1 MSANQELFELKFY
14 EWEEKFKDKPY
25 LRQPIGEKWEEYTW
39 GQVGDMAR
47 RLASGLKSLNLRE
60 GAHIGIY
67 SKNCREWIISDLAIV
82 MAGYVSV
89 PFFPSLNGKELS
101 YIMDYG
107 DVDALF
113 IGKIETWDEIKND
126 LPAEM
131 PIIRFPKY
139 DGCSNVSVG
148 HEWHEFI
155 NSHNPIQ
162 NPNTPKLSDLW
173 TIIFTSGTTGNPK
186 GVMLTYQAI
195 DGIKVVL
202 DDPNNPLG
210 IKHTGNNDFI
220 SYLPLNHI
228 FERVVI
234 EWCSFRYG
242 GTISFVESIETFGQN
257 LKDVQPHV
265 FAAAPRVWTKLQMG
279 ILSKFPQKRL
289 DTLLKIPLLS
299 SVLKKLIRKGL
310 GFSKVRVTVSG
321 SAPMPVELIEW
332 FRKVGVYI
340 TNGYGMTENCAICSS
355 VDGRDFEKLNTVGK
369 AQKGVELK
377 IDEATGEILMRGP
390 FVMIGYYKNEELSN
404 ETLRGGWLHTGDK
417 GFLDDDGYLHITGR
431 VADSFKTSKG
441 EYIEPLTL
449 EQFFVNMNEIEEVCV
464 VGLGIAQPL
473 CLVQLSDIGK
483 NTSKEKLSAM
493 FTDTLNGVN
502 SDLVNYKKIS
512 TLIIVKDEW
521 TQENGI
527 IGPTQKLKRGAIDEL
542 YSSKYLEWHE
552 SDKSL
557 IFESS
562 HSERSNSYT

>member
-1 MSANQELFELKFY
+1 MDTNQELFEFKFY
-14 EWEEKFKDKPY
+14 EWEKQLKDKPY
-25 LRQPIGEKWEEYTW
+25 LKQPFGDKWEEYTW
-39 GQVGDMAR
+39 GEVGDMAR
-47 RLASGLKSLNLRE
+47 RLATGLKSLNLRE

-89 PFFPSLNGKELS
+89 PFFPSLNGKELA

-113 IGKIETWDEIKND
+113 IGKIETWDQIKDD
-126 LPAEM
+126 LPEGM
-131 PIIRFPKY
+131 PLIKFPHY
-139 DGCSNVSVG
+139 DGCSNVTKG
-148 HEWHEFI
+148 HEWFEFI
-155 NSHNPIQ
+155 DSHEPMQ
-162 NPNTPKLSDLW
+162 NPNKPKLSDLW
-173 TIIFTSGTTGNPK
+173 TIIFTSGTTGNAK

-210 IKHTGNNDFI
+210 IKHDGNNDFI

-242 GTISFVESIETFGQN
+242 GTISFVESLDTFAKN
-257 LKDVQPHV
+257 LKAVQPHV
-265 FAAAPRVWTKLQMG
+265 FAAAPRVWTKLQLG
-279 ILSKFPQKRL
+279 LLTKFPQKKL

-299 SVLKKLIRKGL
+299 SLLKKLIKKGL
-310 GFSKVRVTVSG
+310 GFSKARIVVSG

-355 VDGRDFEKLNTVGK
+355 VDGRDFEKLHTVGQP
-369 AQKGVELK
+369 QKGVELK
-377 IDEATGEILMRGP
+377 IDQETGEILMKGP
-390 FVMIGYYKNEELSN
+390 FIMKVYYINDELTN
-404 ETLRGGWLHTGDK
+404 TTLRGGWLHTGDK
-417 GFLDDDGYLHITGR
+417 GFLDEDNYLHITGR

-449 EQFFVNMNEIEEVCV
+449 EQYFVNINEIEEVCV

-473 CLVQLSDIGK
+473 CLIQLSEIGK
-483 NTSKEKLSAM
+483 NTSREVISKMLTDRLSE
-493 FTDTLNGVN
+493 VN

-521 TQENGI
+521 TQQNGI
-527 IGPTQKLKRGAIDEL
+527 VGPTQKLKRGAIEDK
-542 YSSKYLEWHE
+542 YSKDYLNWHNFNE
-552 SDKSL
+552 EV
-557 IFESS
+557 IFE
-562 HSERSNSYT
+562 

>member
-1 MSANQELFELKFY
+1 MDTNQELFEFKFY
-14 EWEEKFKDKPY
+14 EWEKQLKDKPY
-25 LRQPIGEKWEEYTW
+25 LKQPFGDKWEEYTW
-39 GQVGDMAR
+39 GEVGDMAR
-47 RLASGLKSLNLRE
+47 RLATGLKSLNLRE

-89 PFFPSLNGKELS
+89 PFFPSLNGKELA

-113 IGKIETWDEIKND
+113 IGKIETWDQIKDD
-126 LPAEM
+126 LPEGM
-131 PIIRFPKY
+131 PLIKFPHY
-139 DGCSNVSVG
+139 DGCSNVTKG
-148 HEWHEFI
+148 HEWFKFIDSHE
-155 NSHNPIQ
+155 PMQ
-162 NPNTPKLSDLW
+162 NPNKPKLSDLW
-173 TIIFTSGTTGNPK
+173 TIIFTSGTTGNAK

-202 DDPNNPLG
+202 DDPHNPLG
-210 IKHTGNNDFI
+210 IKHDGNNDFI

-242 GTISFVESIETFGQN
+242 GTISFVESLDTFAKN
-257 LKDVQPHV
+257 LKAVQPHV
-265 FAAAPRVWTKLQMG
+265 FAAAPRVWTKLQLG
-279 ILSKFPQKRL
+279 LLTKFPQKKL
-289 DTLLKIPLLS
+289 DKLLKIPLLS
-299 SVLKKLIRKGL
+299 SLLKKLIKKGL
-310 GFSKVRVTVSG
+310 GFSKARIVVSG

-355 VDGRDFEKLNTVGK
+355 VDGRDFEKLHTVGQP
-369 AQKGVELK
+369 QKGVKLK
-377 IDEATGEILMRGP
+377 IDEETGEILMKGP
-390 FVMIGYYKNEELSN
+390 FIMKGYYKNEELTN
-404 ETLRGGWLHTGDK
+404 TTLRGGWLHTGDK
-417 GFLDDDGYLHITGR
+417 GFLDEDNYLHITGR

-449 EQFFVNMNEIEEVCV
+449 EQYFVNINEIEEVCV

-473 CLVQLSDIGK
+473 CLIQLSEIGK
-483 NTSKEKLSAM
+483 NTSREVISKML
-493 FTDTLNGVN
+493 TDRLAKVN

-521 TQENGI
+521 TQQNGI
-527 IGPTQKLKRGAIDEL
+527 VGPTQKLKRGAIEDK
-542 YSSKYLEWHE
+542 YSKDYLNWHNLNE
-552 SDKSL
+552 EV
-557 IFESS
+557 IFE
-562 HSERSNSYT
+562 

>member
-1 MSANQELFELKFY
+1 MDTNQELFELKFY
-14 EWEEKFKDKPY
+14 EWEKQLKDKPY
-25 LRQPIGEKWEEYTW
+25 LKQPFGDKWEEYTW
-39 GQVGDMAR
+39 GEVGDMAR
-47 RLASGLKSLNLRE
+47 RLAAGLKSLNLRE

-89 PFFPSLNGKELS
+89 PFFPSLNGKELA

-113 IGKIETWDEIKND
+113 VGKIETWDDIKDD
-126 LPAEM
+126 LPDAM
-131 PIIRFPKY
+131 PLIKFPHY
-139 DGCSNVSVG
+139 DGCSNVTKG
-148 HEWHEFI
+148 HEWFEFI
-155 NSHNPIQ
+155 NSHEPIK
-162 NPNTPKLSDLW
+162 NPNKPKLSDLW
-173 TIIFTSGTTGNPK
+173 TIIFTSGTTGNAK

-210 IKHTGNNDFI
+210 IKHDGNNDFI

-242 GTISFVESIETFGQN
+242 GTISFVESLDTFAKN
-257 LKDVQPHV
+257 LKAVQPHV
-265 FAAAPRVWTKLQMG
+265 FAAAPRVWTKLQLG
-279 ILSKFPQKRL
+279 LLAKFPQKKL
-289 DTLLKIPLLS
+289 DRLLKIPLLS
-299 SVLKKLIRKGL
+299 SLLKKLIKKGL
-310 GFSKVRVTVSG
+310 GFSKARIVVSG

-355 VDGRDFEKLNTVGK
+355 VDGRDFEKLHTVGQP
-369 AQKGVELK
+369 QKGVELK
-377 IDEATGEILMRGP
+377 IDKETGEILMKGP
-390 FVMIGYYKNEELSN
+390 FIMKGYYKNEELTN
-404 ETLRGGWLHTGDK
+404 NTIRGGWLHTGDK
-417 GFLDDDGYLHITGR
+417 GFLDEDNYLHITGR

-449 EQFFVNMNEIEEVCV
+449 EQHFVNINEIEEVCV

-473 CLVQLSDIGK
+473 CLIQLSEIGK
-483 NTSKEKLSAM
+483 NTSQEAISKML
-493 FTDTLNGVN
+493 TDRLNEVN

-512 TLIIVKDEW
+512 TLIIVNDEW
-521 TQENGI
+521 TQQNGI
-527 IGPTQKLKRGAIDEL
+527 VGPTQKLKRGAIEDK
-542 YSSKYLEWHE
+542 YSQNYLNWHNSSE
-552 SDKSL
+552 QV
-557 IFESS
+557 IFE
-562 HSERSNSYT
+562 

>member
-1 MSANQELFELKFY
+1 MDTNQELFEFKFY
-14 EWEEKFKDKPY
+14 EWEKQLKDKPY
-25 LRQPIGEKWEEYTW
+25 LKQPFGDKWEEYTW
-39 GQVGDMAR
+39 GEVGDMAR
-47 RLASGLKSLNLRE
+47 RLATGLKSLNLRE

-89 PFFPSLNGKELS
+89 PFFPSLNGKELA

-113 IGKIETWDEIKND
+113 IGKIETWDQIKDD
-126 LPAEM
+126 LPEGM
-131 PIIRFPKY
+131 PLIKFPHY
-139 DGCSNVSVG
+139 DGCSNVTKG
-148 HEWHEFI
+148 HEWFKFIDSHE
-155 NSHNPIQ
+155 PMQ
-162 NPNTPKLSDLW
+162 NPNKPKLSDLW
-173 TIIFTSGTTGNPK
+173 TIIFTSGTTGNAK

-210 IKHTGNNDFI
+210 IKHDGNNDFI

-242 GTISFVESIETFGQN
+242 GTISFVESLDTFAKN
-257 LKDVQPHV
+257 LKAVQPHV
-265 FAAAPRVWTKLQMG
+265 FAAAPRVWTKLQLG
-279 ILSKFPQKRL
+279 LLTKFPQKKL

-299 SVLKKLIRKGL
+299 SLLKKLIKKGL
-310 GFSKVRVTVSG
+310 GFSKARIVVSG

-355 VDGRDFEKLNTVGK
+355 VDGRDFEKLHTVGQP
-369 AQKGVELK
+369 QKGVKLK
-377 IDEATGEILMRGP
+377 IDEETGEILMKGP
-390 FVMIGYYKNEELSN
+390 FIMKGYYKNEELTN
-404 ETLRGGWLHTGDK
+404 TTLRGGWLHTGDK
-417 GFLDDDGYLHITGR
+417 GFLDEDNYLHITGR

-449 EQFFVNMNEIEEVCV
+449 EQYFVNINEIEEVCV

-473 CLVQLSDIGK
+473 CLIQLSEIGK
-483 NTSKEKLSAM
+483 NTSREVISKML
-493 FTDTLNGVN
+493 TDRLYEVN

-521 TQENGI
+521 TQQNGI
-527 IGPTQKLKRGAIDEL
+527 VGPTQKLKRGAIEDK
-542 YSSKYLEWHE
+542 YSKDYLNWHNFNE
-552 SDKSL
+552 EV
-557 IFESS
+557 IFE
-562 HSERSNSYT
+562 

>member
-1 MSANQELFELKFY
+1 MNTNQELFEFKFY
-14 EWEEKFKDKPY
+14 EWEKQLKDKPY
-25 LRQPIGEKWEEYTW
+25 LKQPFGDKWEEYTW
-39 GQVGDMAR
+39 GEVGNMAR
-47 RLASGLKSLNLRE
+47 RLATGLKSLNLRE

-89 PFFPSLNGKELS
+89 PFFPSLNGKELA

-113 IGKIETWDEIKND
+113 IGKIETWDQIKDD
-126 LPAEM
+126 LPQGM
-131 PIIRFPKY
+131 PLIKFPHY
-139 DGCSNVSVG
+139 DGCSNVTKG
-148 HEWHEFI
+148 HEWFEFI
-155 NSHNPIQ
+155 DSHEPMQ
-162 NPNTPKLSDLW
+162 NPNKPKLSDLW
-173 TIIFTSGTTGNPK
+173 TIIFTSGTTGNAK

-210 IKHTGNNDFI
+210 IKHDGNNDFI

-242 GTISFVESIETFGQN
+242 GTISFVESLDTFAKN
-257 LKDVQPHV
+257 LKAVQPHV
-265 FAAAPRVWTKLQMG
+265 FAAAPRVWTKLQLG
-279 ILSKFPQKRL
+279 LLTKFPQKKL

-299 SVLKKLIRKGL
+299 SLLKKLIKKGL
-310 GFSKVRVTVSG
+310 GFSKARIVVSG

-355 VDGRDFEKLNTVGK
+355 VDGRDFEKLHTVGQP
-369 AQKGVELK
+369 QKGVELK
-377 IDEATGEILMRGP
+377 IDQETGEILMKGP
-390 FVMIGYYKNEELSN
+390 FIMKGYYKNDELTN
-404 ETLRGGWLHTGDK
+404 TTLRGGWLHTGDK
-417 GFLDDDGYLHITGR
+417 GFLDEDNYLHITGR

-449 EQFFVNMNEIEEVCV
+449 EQHFVNINEIEEVCV

-473 CLVQLSDIGK
+473 CLIQLSEIGK
-483 NTSKEKLSAM
+483 NTSTEVISKMLTDRLSE
-493 FTDTLNGVN
+493 VN

-521 TQENGI
+521 TQQNGI
-527 IGPTQKLKRGAIDEL
+527 VGPTQKLKRGAIEDK
-542 YSSKYLEWHE
+542 YSKDYLNWHNSNE
-552 SDKSL
+552 EV
-557 IFESS
+557 IFE
-562 HSERSNSYT
+562 

>member
-1 MSANQELFELKFY
+1 MNTNQELFEFKFY
-14 EWEEKFKDKPY
+14 EWEKQLKDKPY
-25 LRQPIGEKWEEYTW
+25 LKQPFGDEWEEYTW
-39 GQVGDMAR
+39 GEVGNMAR
-47 RLASGLKSLNLRE
+47 RLATGLKSLNLRE

-89 PFFPSLNGKELS
+89 PFFPSLNGKELA

-113 IGKIETWDEIKND
+113 IGKIETWDQIKDD
-126 LPAEM
+126 LPQGM
-131 PIIRFPKY
+131 PLIKFPHY
-139 DGCSNVSVG
+139 DGCSNVTKG
-148 HEWHEFI
+148 HEWFEFI
-155 NSHNPIQ
+155 DSHEPMQ
-162 NPNTPKLSDLW
+162 NPNKPKLSDLW
-173 TIIFTSGTTGNPK
+173 TIIFTSGTTGNAK

-210 IKHTGNNDFI
+210 IKHDGNNDFI

-242 GTISFVESIETFGQN
+242 GTISFVESLDTFAKN
-257 LKDVQPHV
+257 LKAVQPHV
-265 FAAAPRVWTKLQMG
+265 FAAAPRVWTKLQLG
-279 ILSKFPQKRL
+279 LLTKFPQKKL

-299 SVLKKLIRKGL
+299 SLLKKLIKKGL
-310 GFSKVRVTVSG
+310 GFSKARIVVSG

-355 VDGRDFEKLNTVGK
+355 VDGRDFEKLHTVGQP
-369 AQKGVELK
+369 QKGVELK
-377 IDEATGEILMRGP
+377 IDQETGEILMKGP
-390 FVMIGYYKNEELSN
+390 FIMKGYYKNDELTN
-404 ETLRGGWLHTGDK
+404 TTLRGGWLHTGDK
-417 GFLDDDGYLHITGR
+417 GFLDEDNYLHITGR

-449 EQFFVNMNEIEEVCV
+449 EQHFVNINEIEEVCV

-473 CLVQLSDIGK
+473 CLIQLSEIGK
-483 NTSKEKLSAM
+483 NTSTEVISKMLTDRLSE
-493 FTDTLNGVN
+493 VN

-521 TQENGI
+521 TQQNGI
-527 IGPTQKLKRGAIDEL
+527 VGPTQKLKRGAIEDK
-542 YSSKYLEWHE
+542 YSKDYLNWHNSNE
-552 SDKSL
+552 EV
-557 IFESS
+557 IFE
-562 HSERSNSYT
+562 

>member
-14 EWEEKFKDKPY
+14 KWEKEFKDKPY

-39 GQVGDMAR
+39 GEVGDMAR

-139 DGCSNVSVG
+139 DGCSNVTKG

-155 NSHNPIQ
+155 NSHDPIQ
-162 NPNTPKLSDLW
+162 NPNNPKLSDLW

-289 DTLLKIPLLS
+289 DTLLKIPVLS
-299 SVLKKLIRKGL
+299 GVLKKLIRKGL

-332 FRKVGVYI
+332 FRNVGVYI

-355 VDGRDFEKLNTVGK
+355 VDGKDFKKLNTVGK

-377 IDEATGEILMRGP
+377 IDEGTGEILMRGP

-404 ETLRGGWLHTGDK
+404 ETLRDGWLHTGDK

-464 VGLGIAQPL
+464 VGLGIAQPM
-473 CLVQLSDIGK
+473 CLIQLSEIGK
-483 NTSKEKLSAM
+483 SIPEDKLSKR
-493 FTDTLNGVN
+493 FSDTLSTVN
-502 SDLVNYKKIS
+502 KSLVNYKKIS
-512 TLIIVKDEW
+512 TLIIVKDNW

-527 IGPTQKLKRGAIDEL
+527 VGPTQKLKRGAVDE
-542 YSSKYLEWHE
+542 KYNKNYLSWHE
-552 SDKSL
+552 SGKNI
-557 IFESS
+557 IFEG
-562 HSERSNSYT
+562 TF

>member
-14 EWEEKFKDKPY
+14 KWEKEFKDKPY
-25 LRQPIGEKWEEYTW
+25 LRQPIGKTWEEYTW
-39 GQVGDMAR
+39 GEVGDMAR

-82 MAGYVSV
+82 MAGYISV

-113 IGKIETWDEIKND
+113 IGKIETWDDIKND
-126 LPAEM
+126 LPSEM

-139 DGCSNVSVG
+139 EGCSNVTKG

-155 NSHNPIQ
+155 SSHEPIE
-162 NPNTPKLSDLW
+162 NPNKPKLSDLW

-257 LKDVQPHV
+257 LKEAQPHV

-279 ILSKFPQKRL
+279 ILSKFPQKKL

-299 SVLKKLIRKGL
+299 TILKKLIRKGL
-310 GFSKVRVTVSG
+310 GFSRVRVTVSG

-355 VDGRDFEKLNTVGK
+355 VDGKDFEKLNTVGK
-369 AQKGVELK
+369 PQKGVELK
-377 IDEATGEILMRGP
+377 IDEGTGEILMRGP
-390 FVMIGYYKNEELSN
+390 FVMIGYYKNKELSN

-417 GFLDDDGYLHITGR
+417 GFLDEDGYLHITGR

-464 VGLGIAQPL
+464 VGLGIAQPM
-473 CLVQLSDIGK
+473 CLIQLSDIGK
-483 NTSKEKLSAM
+483 SATKNNLSKMFLNTLE
-493 FTDTLNGVN
+493 NIN
-502 SDLVNYKKIS
+502 SNLVNYKKIS
-512 TLIIVKDEW
+512 TLIIVKDDW
-521 TQENGI
+521 SQENGI
-527 IGPTQKLKRGAIDEL
+527 VGPTQKLKRGAVDE
-542 YSSKYLEWHE
+542 KYNKNYLKWHE
-552 SDKSL
+552 SDQKL
-557 IFESS
+557 IFEDSF
-562 HSERSNSYT
+562 

>member
-1 MSANQELFELKFY
+1 MNTNQELFEFKFY
-14 EWEEKFKDKPY
+14 EWEKQLKDKPY
-25 LRQPIGEKWEEYTW
+25 LKQPFGDKWEEYTW
-39 GQVGDMAR
+39 GEVGDMAR
-47 RLASGLKSLNLRE
+47 RLATGLKSLNLRE

-89 PFFPSLNGKELS
+89 PFFPSLNGKELA

-113 IGKIETWDEIKND
+113 IGKIETWDQIKDD
-126 LPAEM
+126 LPQGM
-131 PIIRFPKY
+131 PLIKFPHY
-139 DGCSNVSVG
+139 DGCSNVTKG
-148 HEWHEFI
+148 HEWFKFIDSHE
-155 NSHNPIQ
+155 PMQ
-162 NPNTPKLSDLW
+162 NPNKPKLSDLW
-173 TIIFTSGTTGNPK
+173 TIIFTSGTTGNAK

-210 IKHTGNNDFI
+210 IKHDGNNDFI

-242 GTISFVESIETFGQN
+242 GTISFVESLDTFAKN
-257 LKDVQPHV
+257 LKAVQPHV
-265 FAAAPRVWTKLQMG
+265 FAAAPRVWTKLQLG
-279 ILSKFPQKRL
+279 LLTKFPQKKL
-289 DTLLKIPLLS
+289 DKLLKIPLLS
-299 SVLKKLIRKGL
+299 SLLKKLIKKGL
-310 GFSKVRVTVSG
+310 GFSKARIVVSG

-355 VDGRDFEKLNTVGK
+355 VDGRDFEKLHTVGQP
-369 AQKGVELK
+369 QKGVELR
-377 IDEATGEILMRGP
+377 IDKETGEILMKGP
-390 FVMIGYYKNEELSN
+390 FIMKGYYKNEELTN
-404 ETLRGGWLHTGDK
+404 TTLRGGWLHTGDK
-417 GFLDDDGYLHITGR
+417 GFLDEDNYLHITGR

-449 EQFFVNMNEIEEVCV
+449 EQHFVNINEIEEVCV

-473 CLVQLSDIGK
+473 CLIQLSEIGK
-483 NTSKEKLSAM
+483 NTSREVISKML
-493 FTDTLNGVN
+493 TDRLYEVN

-521 TQENGI
+521 TQQNGI
-527 IGPTQKLKRGAIDEL
+527 VGPTQKLKRGAIEDK
-542 YSSKYLEWHE
+542 YSKDYLNWHNFNE
-552 SDKSL
+552 EV
-557 IFESS
+557 IFE
-562 HSERSNSYT
+562 